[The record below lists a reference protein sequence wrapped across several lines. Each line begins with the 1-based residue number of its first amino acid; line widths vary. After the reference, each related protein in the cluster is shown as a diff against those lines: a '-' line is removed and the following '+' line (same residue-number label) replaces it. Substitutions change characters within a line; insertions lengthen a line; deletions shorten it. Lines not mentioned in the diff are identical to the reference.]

1 MAKLTTPW
9 TAGADLQHP
18 DPAGIPLSEYPRP
31 SMIRDE
37 YRILNGIW
45 KYRIDREGGRT
56 GRFDGE
62 ILVPFSP
69 ETALSGVERIL
80 QPDQYLHYFRT
91 FDIEQVRP
99 RMRLLLHFGGVDQ
112 TCRVYI
118 NGRPAGSHEGGY
130 LAFRLDITDLV
141 RDGSNDLELVCRDL
155 SDTSWHAR
163 GKQTLQPGGMFYQAQ
178 SGIWK
183 TVWMEWVPDTYITG
197 LRLTPVFAD
206 SMIEL
211 SVFTNEKK
219 RISASAVIRDDEQ
232 EIREI
237 HFYTNDRIYIHI
249 PNFHPWSPE
258 DPHLYTIEITMDRDR
273 VTGYFAMRS
282 FERRRDDKGIL
293 RFFLNGRPYFCN
305 GLLDQGYWPESLMT
319 PPSDE
324 AMIYD
329 IQTAKDLGFNTLR
342 KHIKIEPE
350 RWYWHCD
357 RLGMLVW
364 QDLVNGGRSYNM
376 NFVTYMPNGLTWTQR
391 NIRDSRYKLF
401 GRQDPEGRE
410 EYYRE
415 LQETLVQ
422 LGNTASICV
431 WVPFNEGWGQ
441 FDASEATR
449 RIRALDR
456 TRLVDEA
463 SGWFDQKGGD
473 FLSVHNYFR
482 HYQAAV
488 SDRIAALT
496 EYGGYSRLIEGHSCP
511 RKTYGYGSYETE
523 EDLTRAYEKL
533 IRTDILPNICRG
545 LSAAVYTQVSDI
557 EDEVNGLL
565 TWDRKKLK
573 MKASVIRRLNR
584 MIYKEFD
591 RRTGGNKR

>member
-1 MAKLTTPW
+1 
-9 TAGADLQHP
+9 
-18 DPAGIPLSEYPRP
+18 
-31 SMIRDE
+31 
-37 YRILNGIW
+37 
-45 KYRIDREGGRT
+45 
-56 GRFDGE
+56 
-62 ILVPFSP
+62 
-69 ETALSGVERIL
+69 
-80 QPDQYLHYFRT
+80 
-91 FDIEQVRP
+91 
-99 RMRLLLHFGGVDQ
+99 
-112 TCRVYI
+112 
-118 NGRPAGSHEGGY
+118 
-130 LAFRLDITDLV
+130 
-141 RDGSNDLELVCRDL
+141 
-155 SDTSWHAR
+155 
-163 GKQTLQPGGMFYQAQ
+163 
-178 SGIWK
+178 
-183 TVWMEWVPDTYITG
+183 
-197 LRLTPVFAD
+197 
-206 SMIEL
+206 
-211 SVFTNEKK
+211 
-219 RISASAVIRDDEQ
+219 
-232 EIREI
+232 
-237 HFYTNDRIYIHI
+237 
-249 PNFHPWSPE
+249 
-258 DPHLYTIEITMDRDR
+258 
-273 VTGYFAMRS
+273 
-282 FERRRDDKGIL
+282 
-293 RFFLNGRPYFCN
+293 
-305 GLLDQGYWPESLMT
+305 
-319 PPSDE
+319 
-324 AMIYD
+324 MIYD

-391 NIRDSRYKLF
+391 NVRDSRYKLF

-415 LQETLVQ
+415 LEETLKQ
-422 LGNTASICV
+422 LGNAASICV

-482 HYQAAV
+482 HYQAEV

-496 EYGGYSRLIEGHSCP
+496 EYGGYSRLIEKHSCP

-591 RRTGGNKR
+591 KRTGGKRR